1 MQFDVRIRLSPVD
14 AAPEHARPFAEGVAQ
29 SVVRRGIDD
38 DRDLPANEIDDSTW
52 DSAWAQTRMLERP
65 QEIRTIDA
73 GGVPLLHL
81 FSDHAFCASFVP
93 YLRDVIDVAPEG
105 ALVSIPLVHNVLI
118 HPITEVSLVDA
129 AQAMIPI
136 TRSVHRNGPGSLS
149 PHVYWWRD
157 GSLTWIPT
165 YFGRD
170 GVEFHAPNG
179 LADLIAD
186 QDSPPAR

>member
-1 MQFDVRIRLSPVD
+1 MQFDVRIRLTP
-14 AAPEHARPFAEGVAQ
+14 AHAISDHVRPFAEGVVQ
-29 SVVRRGIDD
+29 SVSQRSPDG
-38 DRDLPANEIDDSTW
+38 DRDLRVDEIDDPSW
-52 DSAWAQTRMLERP
+52 NSAWAQTRTLERP
-65 QEIRTIDA
+65 QEINTIDA
-73 GGVPLLHL
+73 SGVPLVHL
-81 FSDHAFCASFVP
+81 FSDNRYGASFVP
-93 YLRDVIDVAPEG
+93 FIRDVIDVGAQG
-105 ALVSIPLVHNVLI
+105 ALVSIPLAHSVLV
-118 HPITEVSLVDA
+118 HPICDVSLVQA

-136 TRSVHRNGPGSLS
+136 TRQVHQSGPGSLS

-186 QDSPPAR
+186 QD

>member
-1 MQFDVRIRLSPVD
+1 MVQSVSLRS
-14 AAPEHARPFAEGVAQ
+14 AEGE
-29 SVVRRGIDD
+29 
-38 DRDLPANEIDDSTW
+38 RDLRIDEIDDPSW
-52 DSAWAQTRMLERP
+52 NSAWGQTRTLEQP
-65 QEIRTIDA
+65 QEINTIDA
-73 GGVPLLHL
+73 NGVPLMHL
-81 FSDHAFCASFVP
+81 FSDTLYGASFVP
-93 YLRDVIDVAPEG
+93 FLRDVVDVGGEG
-105 ALVSIPLVHNVLI
+105 ALVSIPLVHSVLV
-118 HPITEVSLVDA
+118 HPITEVSVVQA

-136 TRSVHRNGPGSLS
+136 TRQVHKSGPGSLS

-186 QDSPPAR
+186 QD